1 MEDNLQTHPLDSN
14 AEQEL
19 QENLQNNQPQQNEE
33 QEEAKRRRQELDD
46 IKLRRIQANA
56 FEKYIYETGIATSF
70 QLIFA
75 ELIAKNIP
83 VKDYYTYTASRLRE
97 FGREMEKNNKTTK

>member
-1 MEDNLQTHPLDSN
+1 MEPIGLN
-14 AEQEL
+14 EEKEL
-19 QENLQNNQPQQNEE
+19 KENLNNNQSQRKEE
-33 QEEAKRRRQELDD
+33 QDEANRRRKELDD

-75 ELIAKNIP
+75 ELITKKIP

-97 FGREMEKNNKTTK
+97 FGRKMDKDNKQIV